1 MSVVEFQSWTPDRNA
16 DRRWQLINGAP
27 VCMAPASE
35 NHGSIQAEAGF
46 LLTSHLRSCR
56 PGCRVVM
63 APGVI
68 PRVSATKNLR
78 IPDLGVTCAPAT
90 GSQAMQDPL
99 VLLEI
104 LSPSNAAIT
113 RDNVWA
119 YTTIPSVMEILLLG
133 SLAVGAELLRRDAD
147 GSWPEEPVSIGAHD
161 QVVLQSIGFS
171 VPLISFYRTTNLLR
185 NATSVVS

>member
-1 MSVVEFQSWTPDRNA
+1 MSVLEFQTWTPDRHA
-16 DRRWQLINGAP
+16 DRRWQLIDGAP

-46 LLTSHLRSCR
+46 LLTSHLRSSR
-56 PGCRVVM
+56 PGCRVVI

-68 PRVSATKNLR
+68 PRVSATTNLR

-90 GSQAMQDPL
+90 GSQAMLDPV
-99 VLLEI
+99 VLIEI

-113 RDNVWA
+113 RDNIWA

-133 SLAVGAELLRRDAD
+133 SLAITGELLRRDAD
-147 GSWPEEPVSIGAHD
+147 GSWPEEPLPIGAHD
-161 QVVLQSIGFS
+161 QVVFRSIEFS
-171 VPLISFYRTTNLLR
+171 APLVDFYRTTSLIP
-185 NATSVVS
+185 S